1 MSIHIDYD
9 SQAQFTHHR
18 SQSLSSHCCVRLLL
32 STSLLP
38 LAEEPH
44 QQYLEMGHEGEVVL
58 IQNSEDLKSRLEKA
72 GTNLVVIDFFAVWC
86 GPCKIIGPKIE
97 ELSKELQDVVFLK
110 IDVDEC
116 EDLAAEYDIASMPT
130 FVFIKEGKVL
140 ETFAGANYDKL
151 KSTIQKHK

>member
-1 MSIHIDYD
+1 MS
-9 SQAQFTHHR
+9 
-18 SQSLSSHCCVRLLL
+18 SSI
-32 STSLLP
+32 S
-38 LAEEPH
+38 
-44 QQYLEMGHEGEVVL
+44 MK
-58 IQNSEDLKSRLEKA
+58 EDLKSRLEKA